1 MCTMWKTIKPFVVS
15 IGIAFLVGALSQWAS
30 GGSDQ
35 SRIVYESLNLPAL
48 AVPGWVFGVVWPIW
62 FALLGIAAA
71 LVYRSPASTE
81 KFGQFYFSRSK
92 PFGRHLL
99 CFYYWSSSLI

>member
-1 MCTMWKTIKPFVVS
+1 MWKTIKPFVVS

-81 KFGQFYFSRSK
+81 KSEGEYAKVVNSYSEKEQNINIAK
-92 PFGRHLL
+92 
-99 CFYYWSSSLI
+99 SSQERE